1 MPLLTDEERRDRKRI
16 RFAAMSMYY
25 TLAVAFVT
33 SAALGVF
40 ALARL
45 VF

>member
-1 MPLLTDEERRDRKRI
+1 MPLLTDEERRDRKQI
-16 RFAAMSMYY
+16 RFVAMSMFY
-25 TLAVAFVT
+25 TLAVAFVS
-33 SAALGVF
+33 SAALGVC